1 MRHGRIVAAALV
13 ALLGT
18 LSACQPAGGPG
29 AGGPR
34 GAATP
39 ATAAEQ
45 RGPEAPGAAPAPT
58 SEPDPTGLRQ
68 TVKVGTVGSF
78 SDAGFAIGIAR
89 GYYVRQGLDIAVE
102 RLDSA
107 ARMIPFVSTG
117 QLDVAGGGPSAGL
130 FQALAR
136 GVDVRLVADKGSAG
150 EQDSHFCF
158 LMRKDLLDSGRVR
171 SEADLRGL
179 TIAAAAP
186 GNSVELAT
194 HRLLAAGGLREGDVT
209 FVNMSYQDMHSA
221 LATGRIDVAS
231 TLEPVCAQAV
241 AQGIAVR
248 WRTTADYHPR
258 QTIAVVFYSPQFAGQ
273 TEAAT
278 RFMVAYL
285 QGVRDYRRAYLER
298 DAALRA
304 QLDPI
309 MAEWTGIDPRV
320 YDGMVLPELA
330 ADGSMNVASIEEL
343 QDFFWHSGQI
353 PERVDLSRFVDDRFR
368 TEAMRRLA
376 MR

>member
-1 MRHGRIVAAALV
+1 MPAGWARSIAWLL
-13 ALLGT
+13 LLGV
-18 LSACQPAGGPG
+18 LGACQPAGAP
-29 AGGPR
+29 AGSRP
-34 GAATP
+34 A
-39 ATAAEQ
+39 ATAAPPVAPATGTA
-45 RGPEAPGAAPAPT
+45 RATPEA
-58 SEPDPTGLRQ
+58 RQ

-78 SDAGFAIGIAR
+78 TDAGFAIGIAR
-89 GYYVRQGLDIAVE
+89 GYYAQQGLDISVE

-136 GVDVRLVADKGSAG
+136 GVELRIVADKGSAS
-150 EQDSHFCF
+150 EQDSYFCF
-158 LMRKDLLDSGRVR
+158 LVRKDLLDSGRVR

-194 HRLLAAGGLREGDVT
+194 HRLLAAGGLSEGDVT

-241 AQGIAVR
+241 ADQVAVR

-258 QTIAVVFYSPQFAGQ
+258 QTIATVFYSPQFAAQ

-285 QGVRDYRRAYLER
+285 QGVRDYRRAYLEK

-330 ADGSMNVASIEEL
+330 ADGSINVASIEEL
-343 QDFFWHSGQI
+343 QDFFWQSGQI
-353 PERVDLSRFVDDRFR
+353 PERADLRRFVDDRFR
-368 TEAMRRLA
+368 EEAVRRLA
-376 MR
+376 AR